1 MGDLKAFR
9 VDGGRAVEMA
19 GSSVALE
26 RELQSLVEGNMEA
39 MLGIRF
45 LASEYET
52 GRHRGRIDSLG
63 LDETGAPVIV
73 EYRRTRDKEV
83 VTQALSYLAWMND
96 SHAEFE
102 GLVRDRL
109 GAEAAGSVDWSR
121 PRIVCVAG
129 DFTPHT
135 VVALEMIRHRIDLV
149 AYWVFEDVVTLRL
162 VASFTG
168 PTSTPV
174 VPRSRTGPGA
184 ALPEE
189 ARATGGGKTAQQHL
203 DAAPQELKDLFADL
217 DAVLTESGSVQRE
230 ALQMYFAYRRMK
242 NVASVKVQP
251 RKRTLVV
258 TLKVDPDSVELVE
271 GFTRDVRGIGFHGTG
286 SLEVRIRSHADLEL
300 GFLNGRARLESALD
314 GAPLEA
320 LITL

>member
-1 MGDLKAFR
+1 
-9 VDGGRAVEMA
+9 MA

-73 EYRRTRDKEV
+73 EYKRTRDKEV
-83 VTQALSYLAWMND
+83 VTQALSYLAWLND
-96 SHAEFE
+96 SHAELE

-135 VVALEMIRHRIDLV
+135 VVALEVIRQRIDLV
-149 AYWVFEDVVTLRL
+149 AYRVFEDVVTLRL
-162 VASFTG
+162 LASFTG
-168 PTSTPV
+168 PPGAPV
-174 VPRSRTGPGA
+174 VPRSYAVPG
-184 ALPEE
+184 LSVPVEE
-189 ARATGGGKTAQQHL
+189 VSASGGGKTVQQYL
-203 DAAPQELKDLFADL
+203 DASPQGLKDLFGDL
-217 DAVLTESGSVQRE
+217 EEVLLESGSVQRE
-230 ALQMYFAYRRMK
+230 TLQHYIAYRQIK

-251 RKRTLVV
+251 RKQTLVV
-258 TLKVDPDSVELVE
+258 GLKVDPDSVELVE
-271 GFTRDVRGIGFHGTG
+271 GFTRDVRGIGFVGTG
-286 SLEVRIRSHADLEL
+286 ELEVRIRSRADLE
-300 GFLNGRARLESALD
+300 RAGDLIRRSV
-314 GAPLEA
+314 EA
-320 LITL
+320 G

>member
-45 LASEYET
+45 LVSEYET

-73 EYRRTRDKEV
+73 EYKRTRDKEV
-83 VTQALSYLAWMND
+83 VTQALSYLAWLND

-102 GLVRDRL
+102 SLVRERL

-149 AYWVFEDVVTLRL
+149 AYRVFEDVVTLRL

-168 PTSTPV
+168 TPV
-174 VPRSRTGPGA
+174 APAVPRPRTTPGA
-184 ALPEE
+184 AVPMEE
-189 ARATGGGKTAQQHL
+189 VPASGGGRTVQQHL
-203 DAAPQELKDLFADL
+203 DGAPQELRDLFADL

-230 ALQMYFAYRRMK
+230 ALQQYIAYRRMK

-258 TLKVDPDSVELVE
+258 VLKVDPDSVELVE
-271 GFTRDVRGIGFHGTG
+271 GFTRDVRGLGFHGTG
-286 SLEVRIRSHADLEL
+286 SLEVRIRSHADLE
-300 GFLNGRARLESALD
+300 RAGDLIRRSV
-314 GAPLEA
+314 EA
-320 LITL
+320 G

>member
-26 RELQSLVEGNMEA
+26 RELQSLIEGNMEA

-63 LDETGAPVIV
+63 LDETGAPVII
-73 EYRRTRDKEV
+73 EYKRTRDKEV
-83 VTQALSYLAWMND
+83 VTQALSYLAWLND

-102 GLVRDRL
+102 GLVRERL

-149 AYWVFEDVVTLRL
+149 AYRVFEDVVTLRL
-162 VASFTG
+162 VASFTDAS
-168 PTSTPV
+168 STPV
-174 VPRSRTGPGA
+174 VPRSRAVPGA
-184 ALPEE
+184 TVPVEE
-189 ARATGGGKTAQQHL
+189 VPTAGGGKTAQQHL

-230 ALQMYFAYRRMK
+230 ALQCYFGYRRMK

-286 SLEVRIRSHADLEL
+286 ALEVRIRSHADLE
-300 GFLNGRARLESALD
+300 RAGDLIRRSV
-314 GAPLEA
+314 EA
-320 LITL
+320 G

>member
-1 MGDLKAFR
+1 MSDLKAFR
-9 VDGGRAVEMA
+9 VDGGRVVEMA

-26 RELQSLVEGNMEA
+26 RELQSLVEANMEA
-39 MLGIRF
+39 MLGVRF

-73 EYRRTRDKEV
+73 EYKRTRDKEV
-83 VTQALSYLAWMND
+83 VTQALSYLAWLND
-96 SHAEFE
+96 SQSEFE
-102 GLVRDRL
+102 GLVREQL

-149 AYWVFEDVVTLRL
+149 AYRMFEDVVTLRL
-162 VASFTG
+162 VASFTAPSG
-168 PTSTPV
+168 ASV
-174 VPRSRTGPGA
+174 VFRSRTAGA
-184 ALPEE
+184 ASPTQE
-189 ARATGGGKTAQQHL
+189 ARASGGGKTVQEYL
-203 DAAPQELKDLFADL
+203 DGAPQGLKDLFADL
-217 DAVLTESGSVQRE
+217 DAVLMESGSVQRE
-230 ALQMYFAYRRMK
+230 TLQHYVAYRRIK

-258 TLKVDPDSVELVE
+258 GLKLDPDSVELVE
-271 GFTRDVRGIGFHGTG
+271 GFTRDVRGIGFLGTG
-286 SLEVRIRSHADLEL
+286 DLEVRIRSRADLE
-300 GFLNGRARLESALD
+300 RAGELIRRSV
-314 GAPLEA
+314 EA
-320 LITL
+320 G

>member
-9 VDGGRAVEMA
+9 VDGGRVVEMV

-39 MLGIRF
+39 MLGVRF

-73 EYRRTRDKEV
+73 EYKRTRDKEV
-83 VTQALSYLAWMND
+83 VTQALSYLAWLND
-96 SHAEFE
+96 SRAEFE
-102 GLVRDRL
+102 GLVRERL
-109 GAEAAGSVDWSR
+109 GAEAAGAVDWSR

-129 DFTPHT
+129 GFTPHT
-135 VVALEMIRHRIDLV
+135 VVALEVIRQRIDLV
-149 AYWVFEDVVTLRL
+149 AYQVFEDVVTLRL

-168 PTSTPV
+168 PSSAPA
-174 VPRSRTGPGA
+174 VPRSRAVPGA
-184 ALPEE
+184 AVPVEE
-189 ARATGGGKTAQQHL
+189 VPASGGGRTVQQHL
-203 DAAPQELKDLFADL
+203 EAAPQELKDLFADL

-230 ALQMYFAYRRMK
+230 ALQQYIAYRRIK

-251 RKRTLVV
+251 RKQALVV
-258 TLKVDPDSVELVE
+258 VLKVDPDTVELVD
-271 GFTRDVRGIGFHGTG
+271 GFTRDLRGIGFHGTG
-286 SLEVRIRSHADLEL
+286 CLEVRIRSRADLE
-300 GFLNGRARLESALD
+300 RAGGLIRRSV
-314 GAPLEA
+314 EA
-320 LITL
+320 G

>member
-9 VDGGRAVEMA
+9 VDGGRVVEMA

-73 EYRRTRDKEV
+73 EYKRTRDKEV
-83 VTQALSYLAWMND
+83 VTQALSYLAWLND

-102 GLVRDRL
+102 SLVRDRL

-149 AYWVFEDVVTLRL
+149 AYRVFEDVVTLRL

-168 PTSTPV
+168 TPV
-174 VPRSRTGPGA
+174 APAVPRPRTAPGA
-184 ALPEE
+184 ARSVEE
-189 ARATGGGKTAQQHL
+189 VPASGEGRTVQQHL
-203 DAAPQELKDLFADL
+203 DGAPQELKDLFADL

-230 ALQMYFAYRRMK
+230 ALQQYIAYRRIK

-258 TLKVDPDSVELVE
+258 VLKVDPDSVELVE
-271 GFTRDVRGIGFHGTG
+271 GFTRDVRGLGFHGTG
-286 SLEVRIRSHADLEL
+286 ALEVRIRSHADLE
-300 GFLNGRARLESALD
+300 RAGDLIRRSV
-314 GAPLEA
+314 EA
-320 LITL
+320 G

>member
-26 RELQSLVEGNMEA
+26 RELQSLIEGNMEA

-45 LASEYET
+45 LTSEYET

-73 EYRRTRDKEV
+73 EYKRTRDKEV
-83 VTQALSYLAWMND
+83 VTQALSYLAWLND

-149 AYWVFEDVVTLRL
+149 AYRVFENVVALRL

-168 PTSTPV
+168 PSSAPV
-174 VPRSRTGPGA
+174 VPRSRAVPGV
-184 ALPEE
+184 ALPVEE
-189 ARATGGGKTAQQHL
+189 VPASGGGKTVQQYL
-203 DAAPQELKDLFADL
+203 DASPQGLKDLFADL
-217 DAVLTESGSVQRE
+217 DEVLMESGSVQRE
-230 ALQMYFAYRRMK
+230 VLQHYIAYRRLK

-251 RKRTLVV
+251 RKRALVMV
-258 TLKVDPDSVELVE
+258 LKVDPDSVELVE

-286 SLEVRIRSHADLEL
+286 ALEVRIRSHANLERAGDLI
-300 GFLNGRARLESALD
+300 RRSVES
-314 GAPLEA
+314 G
-320 LITL
+320 

>member
-1 MGDLKAFR
+1 M
-9 VDGGRAVEMA
+9 DGGRAVEMS

-26 RELQSLVEGNMEA
+26 RELQSLIEGNMEA

-73 EYRRTRDKEV
+73 EYKRTRDKEV
-83 VTQALSYLAWMND
+83 VTQALSYLAWLND

-149 AYWVFEDVVTLRL
+149 AYRVFEDVVTLRL

-168 PTSTPV
+168 SSSTPV
-174 VPRSRTGPGA
+174 VPRSRAVPGA
-184 ALPEE
+184 TVPVEE
-189 ARATGGGKTAQQHL
+189 VPTSGGGKTAQQHL

-230 ALQMYFAYRRMK
+230 ALQCYFGYRRMK

-286 SLEVRIRSHADLEL
+286 ALEVRIRSHADLE
-300 GFLNGRARLESALD
+300 RAGDLIRRSV
-314 GAPLEA
+314 EA
-320 LITL
+320 G